1 MTLINETRK
10 EMQSAIEHLKSE
22 LRNIRTGRANPGMVE
37 GVQIEVYGT
46 NMRLSD
52 LASITSP
59 EAQQLLI
66 TPFDAN
72 NSSSIGK
79 SLEKANL
86 GVQVIAE
93 GNVVRVI
100 QPPMD
105 ESVRKEMVKQGKRRC
120 EDSKVS
126 IRNTRRKFNDLVRDQ
141 KSSGDIAEDQMH
153 RQEKEIQTLTDDFV
167 KQIDTIG
174 SAKEKEILTV

>member
-1 MTLINETRK
+1 MTLIDETRK
-10 EMQSAIEHLKSE
+10 EMQSAIEHLKNE

-37 GVQIEVYGT
+37 GVQVEVYGT

-72 NSSSIGK
+72 NSAAIGK
-79 SLEKANL
+79 SLERANL

-105 ESVRKEMVKQGKRRC
+105 ESVRKEMVKQAKKRC
-120 EDSKVS
+120 EEAKVS
-126 IRNTRRKFNDLVRDQ
+126 IRNTRRKFNERSREM
-141 KSSGDIAEDQMH
+141 KTAGEIPEDVMH
-153 RQEKEIQTLTDDFV
+153 RNEKEIQKLTDDFCALAD
-167 KQIDTIG
+167 QTG
-174 SAKEKEILTV
+174 AAKEKEIIAI